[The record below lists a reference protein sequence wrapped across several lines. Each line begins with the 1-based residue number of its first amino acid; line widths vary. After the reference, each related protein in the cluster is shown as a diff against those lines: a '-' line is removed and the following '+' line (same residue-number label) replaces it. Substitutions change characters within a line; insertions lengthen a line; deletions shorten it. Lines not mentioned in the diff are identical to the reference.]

1 MAGNLGGVTNFTG
14 TRTGGGEAVPAPAG
28 GVALTASAA
37 SEGVA
42 QVWLSNKTFALVGM
56 TLIANASVTTVVPY
70 PGAASGD
77 LARWHATSSMSSA
90 AGNAG
95 AFVSSANN
103 VTVVLSNSSTVA
115 VVIAPQTINVVVE
128 RYGAY

>member
-42 QVWLSNKTFALVGM
+42 QVWLSNRTFPLVALP
-56 TLIANASVTTVVPY
+56 LIANASTITVVPY
-70 PGAASGD
+70 PGAAVGD

-90 AGNAG
+90 AGNGG
-95 AFVSSANN
+95 AFVNAANQ
-103 VTVVLSNSSTVA
+103 VTVVLSNSSTAALTLV
-115 VVIAPQTINVVVE
+115 PQTIAVVVE